1 VVRDFVINIHG
12 LSKDVHQFDYHLD
25 DLFFKNFGQE
35 VIQKGSIDAKV
46 TLDKRETFIDTHFEL
61 KGSVELI
68 CDRSLEPFQY
78 PISINRKIVF
88 KFGEEE
94 KEVSDEIQII
104 SAQRDQLEMGQFMY
118 EFILLEIPMK
128 KLHPKFE
135 SESSEDDSIVYSS
148 STEEETMDPR
158 WEALKKLKK

>member
-12 LSKDVHQFDYHLD
+12 LSKDVHQFDYQLD

-35 VIQKGSIDAKV
+35 VIQKGSFDAKI
-46 TLDKRETFIDTHFEL
+46 TLDKRETFIDTHFVL

-68 CDRSLEPFQY
+68 CDRSLEPFQF

-88 KFGEEE
+88 KYGDEE

-104 SAQRDQLEMGQFMY
+104 LASRDQLEMGQFMY

-128 KLHPKFE
+128 KLHPKFKN
-135 SESSEDDSIVYSS
+135 ESSEDTIVYTST
-148 STEEETMDPR
+148 TEEAAIDPR
-158 WEALKKLKK
+158 WEALKKLKS

>member
-1 VVRDFVINIHG
+1 MVRDFVINIHG
-12 LSKDVHQFDYHLD
+12 LSKDVHQFEYHLD
-25 DLFFKNFGQE
+25 DVFFKNFGRE
-35 VIQKGSIDAKV
+35 VIQKGSLDAKV

-68 CDRSLEPFQY
+68 CDRSLEPFQH
-78 PISINRKIVF
+78 PISIIRKIVF

-104 SAQRDQLEMGQFMY
+104 SSNRDQLEMGQFMY
-118 EFILLEIPMK
+118 EFILMEIPMK

-135 SESSEDDSIVYSS
+135 NETDGEDSIVYTS
-148 STEEETMDPR
+148 STEEETIDPR
-158 WEALKKLKK
+158 WEALKKLK

>member
-1 VVRDFVINIHG
+1 MRDFVINIHG

-25 DLFFKNFGQE
+25 DSFFKNFGQE
-35 VIQKGSIDAKV
+35 VIQRGSLDAKV

-61 KGSVELI
+61 QGSVELI

-78 PISINRKIVF
+78 LISINRKIVF
-88 KFGEEE
+88 KLGEEE

-135 SESSEDDSIVYSS
+135 RESNEDSIVYSS
-148 STEEETMDPR
+148 STEEDAIDPR